1 MRNTKSRSQTTL
13 EVLSVRTKSKPK
25 THVTPKPIEAK
36 VSKPEI
42 PNKILKD
49 FLEEQC
55 NFSQLKDISK
65 IRAGFLW
72 QKGNIQRYRINVW
85 QTTYEMGQFCPNTKI
100 IHSWFVFY
108 YPDEQMIIDK
118 TEEPVDKHKDLLGRI
133 RK

>member
-1 MRNTKSRSQTTL
+1 M
-13 EVLSVRTKSKPK
+13 RTKNKPRTK
-25 THVTPKPIEAK
+25 PVAPKPVEAK

-42 PNKILKD
+42 PKKILKD

-55 NFSQLKDISK
+55 NFSQLKNISK
-65 IRAGFLW
+65 MKGAFLW

-85 QTTYEMGQFCPNTKI
+85 QTTYELGEFCPNTKI

-118 TEEPVDKHKDLLGRI
+118 TEEPADKHKDLLGRI
-133 RK
+133 KR

>member
-1 MRNTKSRSQTTL
+1 M
-13 EVLSVRTKSKPK
+13 RTKSKPK
-25 THVTPKPIEAK
+25 TYVTPKPIEAK

-55 NFSQLKDISK
+55 NFSQLKNISK

-85 QTTYEMGQFCPNTKI
+85 QTTYELGEFCPNTKI
-100 IHSWFVFY
+100 VHSYFVFY
-108 YPDEQMIIDK
+108 YPDEQMIVDK
-118 TEEPVDKHKDLLGRI
+118 TEEPADKHKNLLGRI
-133 RK
+133 KR